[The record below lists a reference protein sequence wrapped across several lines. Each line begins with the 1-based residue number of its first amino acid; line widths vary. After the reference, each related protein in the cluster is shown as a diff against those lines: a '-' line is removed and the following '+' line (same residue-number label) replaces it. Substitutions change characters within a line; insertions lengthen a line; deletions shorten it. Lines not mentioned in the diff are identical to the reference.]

1 MLTGFKAAII
11 NFNYIS
17 KRNICSAKREL
28 TFDACFFF
36 FLVVSKLTRKTTK
49 CGGREGGDGTHP
61 CPSDRQNVQ
70 EKSLKGHKGAAVFTP
85 GGKVLCD
92 HLTTAKKKK
101 K

>member
-1 MLTGFKAAII
+1 M
-11 NFNYIS
+11 
-17 KRNICSAKREL
+17 RV
-28 TFDACFFF
+28 FFF
-36 FLVVSKLTRKTTK
+36 FVVSKLTRKTTK

-61 CPSDRQNVQ
+61 CPSDSQNVQ